1 MTLSLEIVV
10 PGPKADF
17 IFAAISPC
25 FAKIS
30 AARSRQPFIPA
41 SSAPARNQPTEIGEE
56 HYIKGMS

>member
-1 MTLSLEIVV
+1 MLAAGNHHQEIVV

-30 AARSRQPFIPA
+30 AARSRQPL
-41 SSAPARNQPTEIGEE
+41 
-56 HYIKGMS
+56 